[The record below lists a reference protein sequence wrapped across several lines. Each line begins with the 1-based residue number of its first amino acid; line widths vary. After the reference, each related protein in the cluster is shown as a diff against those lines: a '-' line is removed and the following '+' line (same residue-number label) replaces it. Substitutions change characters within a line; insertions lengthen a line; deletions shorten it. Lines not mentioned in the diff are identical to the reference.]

1 MTKTALKTW
10 TKLLSFALKTQN
22 ATSILSSTFVWS
34 LNINAFLG
42 RQRIYRKKAF
52 NRVFGQQIYLDLVC
66 TVHVCMSSVSE
77 LDAQNFSVDEGT
89 LWFLHFSAPIQL
101 VYLKGFKTVSCKFG
115 KRDRNAAEV
124 LLWSEILNQKLL
136 RS

>member
-1 MTKTALKTW
+1 MNTQLLTKTALKTW

-22 ATSILSSTFVWS
+22 ATSICSSFSWS

-52 NRVFGQQIYLDLVC
+52 NRVFGQQIYLDSVC
-66 TVHVCMSSVSE
+66 TVHVCMSSV
-77 LDAQNFSVDEGT
+77 VGT
-89 LWFLHFSAPIQL
+89 MWFLHFSAPIQL
-101 VYLKGFKTVSCKFG
+101 VYLKGFKTVSCNFG
-115 KRDRNAAEV
+115 KRGWNAAEV